1 MILRYY
7 FSVGHNNYKENG
19 MSSSVPELPEQWKNL
34 DLVNL
39 LAQPATFVSISQCNS
54 LYKPEGAQGNEKQWE
69 RGTLE
74 NTIKVANACREANM
88 NFFWIGYDVF
98 REDYPMT
105 ELDQAQYGGWSD
117 AFNSKQRTAEYK
129 KWDGELVGEL
139 KELVQTEDAEFFEYA
154 HQSSFV
160 GTPLKL
166 MLERA
171 GIKTIVLCGIH
182 LDWCIEGNAR
192 AARDE
197 GYMPIVI
204 GDACSCQDQADDIP
218 TMNRI
223 NRIVCPVLSADQA
236 VSYILQGKANIK
248 AA

>member
-1 MILRYY
+1 MP
-7 FSVGHNNYKENG
+7 SN
-19 MSSSVPELPEQWKNL
+19 VPELPEQWKNL
-34 DLVNL
+34 DFAGI
-39 LAQPATFVSISQCNS
+39 LAQPAAFISISQCNS
-54 LYKPEGAQGNEKQWE
+54 LYRPEGVQGGERQWE

-74 NTIKVANACREANM
+74 NTVKVAKACRRANM
-88 NFFWIGYDVF
+88 KFFWIGYDVF

-105 ELDQAQYGGWSD
+105 ILDEAQYGFWSQ
-117 AFNSKQRTAEYK
+117 AFGSGEMTDKQK
-129 KWDGELVGEL
+129 KWDVDLVDELREL
-139 KELVQTEDAEFFEYA
+139 AHPEDEEFFEYA

-171 GIKTIVLCGIH
+171 GIRTIVLCGIH

-197 GYMPIVI
+197 GFIPIVI
-204 GDACSCQDQADDIP
+204 GDACSCQDQKNDVA
-218 TMNRI
+218 TMERI
-223 NRIVCPVLSADQA
+223 NNIVCPVLSADQA
-236 VSYILQGKANIK
+236 VGYILQGQAKTR

>member
-1 MILRYY
+1 MTI
-7 FSVGHNNYKENG
+7 
-19 MSSSVPELPEQWKNL
+19 SVPNLPDQWKSINFA
-34 DLVNL
+34 NI
-39 LAQPATFVSISQCNS
+39 LAQPAAFISISQCNS

-74 NTIKVANACREANM
+74 NTIKVAKACRKAGM
-88 NFFWIGYDVF
+88 SFFWVGYDVF

-105 ELDQAQYGGWSD
+105 ELDRAQYGSWSRIFD
-117 AFNSKQRTAEYK
+117 SKNRSEDYK
-129 KWDGELVGEL
+129 KWDGELVDEL
-139 KELVQTEDAEFFEYA
+139 KAISEPNDAEFFEYA

-171 GIKTIVLCGIH
+171 GIKTLVLCGIH

-204 GDACSCQDQADDIP
+204 GDACSCQDQEDDIP
-218 TMNRI
+218 TMKRI

-236 VSYILQGKANIK
+236 VSYILEGQQKYKVA
-248 AA
+248 

>member
-1 MILRYY
+1 
-7 FSVGHNNYKENG
+7 
-19 MSSSVPELPEQWKNL
+19 MSTVVPELPDQWKKL
-34 DLVNL
+34 DLVNIFT
-39 LAQPATFVSISQCNS
+39 QPAAFISISQCNS

-88 NFFWIGYDVF
+88 QFFWIGYDVF

-105 ELDQAQYGGWSD
+105 ALDKAQYGSWSD
-117 AFNSKQRTAEYK
+117 AFDSQNKTAKYK
-129 KWDGELVGEL
+129 KWDGELVDEL
-139 KELVQTEDAEFFEYA
+139 KEISLPSDAEFFEYA

-171 GIKTIVLCGIH
+171 GVKTIILCGIH

-204 GDACSCQDQADDIP
+204 GDACSCQDQADDIA

-236 VSYILQGKANIK
+236 VSYILQDQSKIK
-248 AA
+248 VA

>member
-1 MILRYY
+1 MATSIPDLPGQWHSLN
-7 FSVGHNNYKENG
+7 FENI
-19 MSSSVPELPEQWKNL
+19 
-34 DLVNL
+34 
-39 LAQPATFVSISQCNS
+39 LAQPAAFISISQCNS
-54 LYKPEGAQGNEKQWE
+54 LYKPEGAQGGEKQWE

-74 NTIKVANACREANM
+74 NTIKVARACRKANM
-88 NFFWIGYDVF
+88 KFFWIGYDVF
-98 REDYPMT
+98 RDDYPMT
-105 ELDQAQYGGWSD
+105 DLDRAQYGTWNKTFDSD
-117 AFNSKQRTAEYK
+117 NRSEEYK
-129 KWDGELVGEL
+129 KWDGELVDEL
-139 KELVQTEDAEFFEYA
+139 KEIAEPQDAEFFEYA

-171 GIKTIVLCGIH
+171 GIKTLILCGIH

-204 GDACSCQDQADDIP
+204 GDACSCQNQEDDLP

-223 NRIVCPVLSADQA
+223 NKIVCPVISAEQA
-236 VSYILQGKANIK
+236 VNYILSGQQKYRVA
-248 AA
+248 

>member
-1 MILRYY
+1 MPTI
-7 FSVGHNNYKENG
+7 
-19 MSSSVPELPEQWKNL
+19 VPDLHEQWENL
-34 DLVNL
+34 DLIKI
-39 LAQPATFVSISQCNS
+39 LAQPAAFISISQCNS

-74 NTIKVANACREANM
+74 NTIKVANACRKANM
-88 NFFWIGYDVF
+88 KFFWIGYDVF

-105 ELDQAQYGGWSD
+105 ELDRAQYGSWSD
-117 AFNSKQRTAEYK
+117 AFDSKHKSKEYK
-129 KWDGELVGEL
+129 VWDSELVNEL
-139 KELVQTEDAEFFEYA
+139 KEITQPDDTEFFEYA

-166 MLERA
+166 MLNRA
-171 GIKTIVLCGIH
+171 EIKTIVLCGIH

-197 GYMPIVI
+197 GYIPIVI
-204 GDACSCQDQADDIP
+204 GDACSCKDQSDDVA

-236 VSYILQGKANIK
+236 VGYILQGQSKIK

>member
-1 MILRYY
+1 
-7 FSVGHNNYKENG
+7 
-19 MSSSVPELPEQWKNL
+19 MSSSVPELPAQWQNV
-34 DLVNL
+34 DLVKI
-39 LAQPATFVSISQCNS
+39 LAQPAAFISISQCNS
-54 LYKPEGAQGNEKQWE
+54 LYKPEGAQGDEKQWE

-74 NTIKVANACREANM
+74 NTVKVAKACREVDM
-88 NFFWIGYDVF
+88 KFFWIGYDVF

-105 ELDQAQYGGWSD
+105 DLDRAQYGSWGD
-117 AFNSKQRTAEYK
+117 AFDAKNKSADYK
-129 KWDGELVGEL
+129 KWDGELVDEL
-139 KELVQTEDAEFFEYA
+139 KELSRPEDSEFFEYA

-160 GTPLKL
+160 GTPLNV
-166 MLERA
+166 MLKRA

-204 GDACSCQDQADDIP
+204 GDACSCQEQADDIP
-218 TMNRI
+218 TMQRI

-236 VSYILQGKANIK
+236 VSYILQGQSKIK

>member
-1 MILRYY
+1 
-7 FSVGHNNYKENG
+7 
-19 MSSSVPELPEQWKNL
+19 
-34 DLVNL
+34 
-39 LAQPATFVSISQCNS
+39 
-54 LYKPEGAQGNEKQWE
+54 GAQGNEKQWE

-74 NTIKVANACREANM
+74 NTIKVVHACREVSM
-88 NFFWIGYDVF
+88 KFFWIGYDVF

-105 ELDQAQYGGWSD
+105 ELDRAQYGSWSD
-117 AFNSKQRTAEYK
+117 AFNLEHKKTTEYK
-129 KWDGELVGEL
+129 KWDAELVDEL
-139 KELVQTEDAEFFEYA
+139 KEVSQPEDEEFFEYA

-166 MLERA
+166 MLKRA
-171 GIKTIVLCGIH
+171 EIKTIILCGIH

-204 GDACSCQDQADDIP
+204 GDACSCQDQADDVA
-218 TMNRI
+218 TMERI

-236 VSYILQGKANIK
+236 VSYIHKGQSKIK

>member
-1 MILRYY
+1 
-7 FSVGHNNYKENG
+7 
-19 MSSSVPELPEQWKNL
+19 MSTNIPELPKQWNSL
-34 DLVNL
+34 DFVNILV
-39 LAQPATFVSISQCNS
+39 QPTAFVSISQCNS
-54 LYKPEGAQGNEKQWE
+54 LYKPEGAQGAEKQWE

-74 NTIKVANACREANM
+74 NTVKVAKACREAGM
-88 NFFWIGYDVF
+88 SFFWIGYDVF
-98 REDYPMT
+98 RDDYPMT
-105 ELDQAQYGGWSD
+105 EMDRAQYGSWSD
-117 AFNSKQRTAEYK
+117 AFNAKEKTKEDK
-129 KWDGELVGEL
+129 KWDGELVDEL
-139 KELVQTEDAEFFEYA
+139 KELVRPEDAEFFEYA

-171 GIKTIVLCGIH
+171 GIKTIIFCGIH
-182 LDWCIEGNAR
+182 LDWCIEGNSR

-204 GDACSCQDQADDIP
+204 GDACSCQKQEDDVP

-236 VSYILQGKANIK
+236 VSYILKGQGKIK

>member
-1 MILRYY
+1 MPTI
-7 FSVGHNNYKENG
+7 
-19 MSSSVPELPEQWKNL
+19 VPDLPEQWDSLNL
-34 DLVNL
+34 VKI
-39 LAQPATFVSISQCNS
+39 LAQPAAFISISQCNS
-54 LYKPEGAQGNEKQWE
+54 LYKPEGAQGGEKQWE

-74 NTIKVANACREANM
+74 NTIKVAKACREANM
-88 NFFWIGYDVF
+88 KFFWVGYDVF

-105 ELDQAQYGGWSD
+105 ELDRAQYGSWSE
-117 AFNSKQRTAEYK
+117 AFDSKHKSKEYK
-129 KWDGELVGEL
+129 VWDGELVDEL
-139 KELVQTEDAEFFEYA
+139 KQITQPEDTEFFEYA

-166 MLERA
+166 MLKRA

-204 GDACSCQDQADDIP
+204 GDACSCQDQADDVA
-218 TMNRI
+218 TMKRI

-236 VSYILQGKANIK
+236 VSYILQGQSKIK

>member
-1 MILRYY
+1 
-7 FSVGHNNYKENG
+7 
-19 MSSSVPELPEQWKNL
+19 MSSTVPELPEQWASL
-34 DLVNL
+34 DLVKI
-39 LAQPATFVSISQCNS
+39 LAQPAAFVSISQCNS
-54 LYKPEGAQGNEKQWE
+54 LYKPEGAQGDEKQWE

-74 NTIKVANACREANM
+74 NTIKVANACRAADM
-88 NFFWIGYDVF
+88 KFFWIGYDVF

-105 ELDQAQYGGWSD
+105 DLDRAQYGSWGD
-117 AFNSKQRTAEYK
+117 AFDVKNRSVDYK
-129 KWDGELVGEL
+129 KWDGELVDEL
-139 KELVQTEDAEFFEYA
+139 KEISRPEDSEFFEYA

-182 LDWCIEGNAR
+182 MDWCIEGNAR

-204 GDACSCQDQADDIP
+204 GDACSCQDAADDVA

-236 VSYILQGKANIK
+236 VSLILQGQSKVI

>member
-1 MILRYY
+1 MA
-7 FSVGHNNYKENG
+7 SN
-19 MSSSVPELPEQWKNL
+19 VPELPEQWGSL
-34 DLVNL
+34 DLVSI
-39 LAQPATFVSISQCNS
+39 LAQPAAFVSISQCNS
-54 LYKPEGAQGNEKQWE
+54 LYKPEGVQGGEKQWE

-74 NTIKVANACREANM
+74 NTIKIAKACREANM
-88 NFFWIGYDVF
+88 KFFWIGYDVF
-98 REDYPMT
+98 REHYPMT
-105 ELDQAQYGGWSD
+105 VLDEAQYGYWSKL
-117 AFNSKQRTAEYK
+117 FNSSAMTKEQK
-129 KWDGELVGEL
+129 VWDVDLVDEL
-139 KELVQTEDAEFFEYA
+139 KEIALPEDEEFFEYA

-197 GYMPIVI
+197 GYIPIVI
-204 GDACSCQDQADDIP
+204 GDACSCQDQENDES
-218 TMNRI
+218 TMRRI
-223 NRIVCPVLSADQA
+223 NNIVCPVLSADQA
-236 VSYILQGKANIK
+236 VSYILQGQAKIK

>member
-1 MILRYY
+1 MA
-7 FSVGHNNYKENG
+7 
-19 MSSSVPELPEQWKNL
+19 SSVPTLPDQWNSL
-34 DLVNL
+34 DFASILT
-39 LAQPATFVSISQCNS
+39 QPAAFISISQCNS
-54 LYKPEGAQGNEKQWE
+54 LYKPEGAQGDEKQWE

-74 NTIKVANACREANM
+74 NTIKVAKACRKANM
-88 NFFWIGYDVF
+88 SFFWIGYDVF

-105 ELDQAQYGGWSD
+105 DLDRAQYGSWSTI
-117 AFNSKQRTAEYK
+117 FNTKSRSADYK
-129 KWDGELVGEL
+129 KWDGELVDEL
-139 KELVQTEDAEFFEYA
+139 KAIAEPHDAEFFEYA

-171 GIKTIVLCGIH
+171 GIKTLVLCGIH

-204 GDACSCQDQADDIP
+204 GDACSCQNQDDDIP
-218 TMNRI
+218 TMKRI

-236 VSYILQGKANIK
+236 VGYILEGQQKYKVA
-248 AA
+248 

>member
-1 MILRYY
+1 
-7 FSVGHNNYKENG
+7 
-19 MSSSVPELPEQWKNL
+19 MSSIVPDLPEQWKNL
-34 DLVNL
+34 DIANILS
-39 LAQPATFVSISQCNS
+39 QPAAFVSISQCNS
-54 LYKPEGAQGNEKQWE
+54 LYKPEGAQGGEKQWE

-74 NTIKVANACREANM
+74 NTIKVANACRDVGM
-88 NFFWIGYDVF
+88 KFFWIGYDVF

-105 ELDQAQYGGWSD
+105 ALDKAQYGSWDD
-117 AFNSKQRTAEYK
+117 AFGASNKSDEYK
-129 KWDGELVGEL
+129 KWDGELVDEL
-139 KELVQTEDAEFFEYA
+139 KEISRPEDAEFFEYA

-204 GDACSCQDQADDIP
+204 GDACSCQDEADDVP
-218 TMNRI
+218 TMERI

-236 VSYILQGKANIK
+236 VGLLSQGQSHNQAKVK

>member
-1 MILRYY
+1 MA
-7 FSVGHNNYKENG
+7 S
-19 MSSSVPELPEQWKNL
+19 MVPDLHDQWKDL

-39 LAQPATFVSISQCNS
+39 LAQPAAFVSISQCNS
-54 LYKPEGAQGNEKQWE
+54 LYKPEGAQGAEKQWE

-74 NTIKVANACREANM
+74 KTVKVAKACREADM
-88 NFFWIGYDVF
+88 KFFWIGYDVF

-105 ELDQAQYGGWSD
+105 DLDKAQYGSWSKTFGD
-117 AFNSKQRTAEYK
+117 KSDEYK
-129 KWDGELVGEL
+129 KWDGELVDEL
-139 KELVQTEDAEFFEYA
+139 KELVQPGDAEFFEYA

-171 GIKTIVLCGIH
+171 GIKTVVLCGIH

-197 GYMPIVI
+197 GLMPIVI
-204 GDACSCQDQADDIP
+204 GDACSCQDSADDVP

-236 VSYILQGKANIK
+236 VSVILQGQSKIK

>member
-1 MILRYY
+1 MPSI
-7 FSVGHNNYKENG
+7 
-19 MSSSVPELPEQWKNL
+19 VPELPAQWENL
-34 DLVNL
+34 DIANI
-39 LAQPATFVSISQCNS
+39 LAQPAAFVSISQCNS
-54 LYKPEGAQGNEKQWE
+54 LYKPEGAQGGEKQWE

-74 NTIKVANACREANM
+74 NTIKVANACREADM
-88 NFFWIGYDVF
+88 KFFWIGYDVF

-105 ELDQAQYGGWSD
+105 ELDKAQYGSWGD
-117 AFNSKQRTAEYK
+117 AFDSKNKSAEFK
-129 KWDGELVGEL
+129 KWDGELVDEL
-139 KELVQTEDAEFFEYA
+139 KEIARPEDTEFFEYA

-197 GYMPIVI
+197 GYTPIVI
-204 GDACSCQDQADDIP
+204 GDACSCQDQADDVA
-218 TMNRI
+218 TMQRI

-236 VSYILQGKANIK
+236 VSLLSQGQSKIK

>member
-1 MILRYY
+1 
-7 FSVGHNNYKENG
+7 
-19 MSSSVPELPEQWKNL
+19 MSPSVPDLPAQWENL
-34 DLVNL
+34 DLVKI
-39 LAQPATFVSISQCNS
+39 LAQPAAFVSISQCNS
-54 LYKPEGAQGNEKQWE
+54 LYKPEGAQGGEKQWE

-74 NTIKVANACREANM
+74 NTVKVAKACREVDM
-88 NFFWIGYDVF
+88 KFFWIGYDVF

-105 ELDQAQYGGWSD
+105 DLDRAQYGSWGD
-117 AFNSKQRTAEYK
+117 AFDAKNKSAEYK
-129 KWDGELVGEL
+129 KWDGELVDEL
-139 KELVQTEDAEFFEYA
+139 KEIQRPEDSEFFEYA

-160 GTPLKL
+160 GTPLNV
-166 MLERA
+166 MLKRA
-171 GIKTIVLCGIH
+171 NIKTIVLCGIH

-204 GDACSCQDQADDIP
+204 GDACSCQDQEDDVA
-218 TMNRI
+218 TMQRI

-236 VSYILQGKANIK
+236 VSYILQGQSKIK

>member
-1 MILRYY
+1 MPII
-7 FSVGHNNYKENG
+7 
-19 MSSSVPELPEQWKNL
+19 VPDLPKQWKSL
-34 DLVNL
+34 DLVNIL
-39 LAQPATFVSISQCNS
+39 SQPAAFISISQCNS
-54 LYKPEGAQGNEKQWE
+54 LYRPEGAQGGEKQWE

-74 NTIKVANACREANM
+74 KTIEIANACREANM
-88 NFFWIGYDVF
+88 KFFWIGYDVF

-105 ELDQAQYGGWSD
+105 DLDRAQYGGWSD
-117 AFNSKQRTAEYK
+117 AFDSKNRTTDYK
-129 KWDGELVGEL
+129 KWDGKLVDEL
-139 KELVQTEDAEFFEYA
+139 KEISRPEDTEFFEYA

-166 MLERA
+166 MLKRA

-204 GDACSCQDQADDIP
+204 GDACSCQDAADDID

-223 NRIVCPVLSADQA
+223 NRIVCPVLSASQA
-236 VSYILQGKANIK
+236 VNMIAQGQR
-248 AA
+248 

>member
-1 MILRYY
+1 MKI
-7 FSVGHNNYKENG
+7 
-19 MSSSVPELPEQWKNL
+19 SVPDLPNQWESVKFANI
-34 DLVNL
+34 
-39 LAQPATFVSISQCNS
+39 LAQPAAFISISQCNS

-74 NTIKVANACREANM
+74 NTIKVAKACRKANM
-88 NFFWIGYDVF
+88 SFFWIGYDVF

-105 ELDQAQYGGWSD
+105 ELDRAQYGSWSELFD
-117 AFNSKQRTAEYK
+117 SKNRSNDYK
-129 KWDGELVGEL
+129 KWDGELVDEL
-139 KELVQTEDAEFFEYA
+139 KAIAEPSDTEFFEYA

-171 GIKTIVLCGIH
+171 GIKTLVLCGIH

-204 GDACSCQDQADDIP
+204 GDACSCQNQEDDMP
-218 TMNRI
+218 TMKRI

-236 VSYILQGKANIK
+236 VAYILEGQQKYKVA
-248 AA
+248 

>member
-1 MILRYY
+1 MT
-7 FSVGHNNYKENG
+7 SN
-19 MSSSVPELPEQWKNL
+19 VPELPDQWADL
-34 DLVNL
+34 DLVNI
-39 LAQPATFVSISQCNS
+39 LAQPAAFISISQCNS
-54 LYKPEGAQGNEKQWE
+54 LYKPEGAQGGEKQWE

-74 NTIKVANACREANM
+74 NTVKVAKACREAGM
-88 NFFWIGYDVF
+88 KFFWIGYDVF
-98 REDYPMT
+98 RENYPMT
-105 ELDQAQYGGWSD
+105 ELDRAQYGFWDD
-117 AFNSKQRTAEYK
+117 AFDAKNRTEEYK
-129 KWDGELVGEL
+129 KWDGELVDEL
-139 KELVQTEDAEFFEYA
+139 KELTQPEDSEFFEYA

-197 GYMPIVI
+197 GLIPIVI
-204 GDACSCQDQADDIP
+204 GDACSCQDPANDIP

-236 VSYILQGKANIK
+236 VSLILQGQAKIK